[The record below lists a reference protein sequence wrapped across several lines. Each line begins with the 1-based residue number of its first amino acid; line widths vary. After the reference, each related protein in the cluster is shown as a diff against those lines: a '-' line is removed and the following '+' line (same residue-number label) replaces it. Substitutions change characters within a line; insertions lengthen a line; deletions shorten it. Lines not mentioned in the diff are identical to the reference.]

1 MRRMKRLAGKRFPIS
16 ALALFCVSLVVLQG
30 VALGH
35 DHDHDE
41 PDHDVHCACV
51 YADKIEWSIDVPP
64 VAQAAQAPFPTADQ
78 VVRITVRPNRISFQ
92 KARAPP
98 IV

>member
-16 ALALFCVSLVVLQG
+16 ALALFCASLALQG

-35 DHDHDE
+35 DHDRDE
-41 PDHDVHCACV
+41 PGHDVHCPCV
-51 YADKIEWSIDVPP
+51 YADKIEWSIDALPI
-64 VAQAAQAPFPTADQ
+64 AQRAQAPFPTADQ
-78 VVRITVRPNRISFQ
+78 VASITPRPNRIFFK